1 MEAQRYYNNTY
12 NFITNIYQ
20 FEFQYFPTIYIG
32 KYTFHVEHST
42 LQSQVGGA
50 GAGKEVGEERV
61 GQTFFLTRQTFSTFL
76 QKVRTLRR
84 NFCYII
90 P

>member
-1 MEAQRYYNNTY
+1 M
-12 NFITNIYQ
+12 
-20 FEFQYFPTIYIG
+20 
-32 KYTFHVEHST
+32 FHVEHLP

-50 GAGKEVGEERV
+50 GFSFFAGEERV
-61 GQTFFLTRQTFSTFL
+61 GQTFFLARKTFSTFL